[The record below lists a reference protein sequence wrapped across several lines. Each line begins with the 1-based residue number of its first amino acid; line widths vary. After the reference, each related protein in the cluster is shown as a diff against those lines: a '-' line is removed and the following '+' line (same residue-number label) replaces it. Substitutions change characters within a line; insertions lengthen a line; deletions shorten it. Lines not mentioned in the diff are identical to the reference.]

1 MRILSL
7 EGFCDHGG
15 TSAGGLAS
23 NFFGGKNPNWCG
35 RDFAPPVKETFAMVD
50 GQRFAIA
57 VLR

>member
-23 NFFGGKNPNWCG
+23 NFFGGKIPIG
-35 RDFAPPVKETFAMVD
+35 AVAISLRRSPETFAMVD

-57 VLR
+57 ILR